1 MRFGRS
7 LKRLLKEAEKDVDY
21 DNVDDGD
28 DESN

>member
-7 LKRLLKEAEKDVDY
+7 LKGQLNEAEREVDY
-21 DNVDDGD
+21 DNVDDD